1 MSLLSFRPR
10 TQAPES
16 AELDVLRAFVS
27 ELRRVSEAAMHGDT
41 EARIDI
47 VPGVA
52 DLPDAVALRRA
63 LNGTLDRTDAFARE
77 VTGALVAIGE
87 GRLHRKVLLDGLEGG
102 YRRFAEDIN
111 VARKSMIESEAR
123 AQEDEQLR
131 LTLALQFEESV
142 MQVAEQVAAATVE
155 LSATADNLA
164 LNTDNAVELATS
176 ATSTAESLDEAS
188 HTIESVVAII
198 SAVANQTKLLALNA
212 QIEAARAG
220 AAGRGFEVVASEVK
234 SLAETTAQSTADI
247 SKVVRDMIEISGRS
261 TDAMRSVEVT
271 VRDMSPMVADVR
283 AAVDG
288 GTTGTS
294 DLHGLAQMAEHLRT
308 QVDSFLTVLRRS

>member
-1 MSLLSFRPR
+1 M
-10 TQAPES
+10 
-16 AELDVLRAFVS
+16 
-27 ELRRVSEAAMHGDT
+27 
-41 EARIDI
+41 
-47 VPGVA
+47 
-52 DLPDAVALRRA
+52 
-63 LNGTLDRTDAFARE
+63 
-77 VTGALVAIGE
+77 
-87 GRLHRKVLLDGLEGG
+87 
-102 YRRFAEDIN
+102 
-111 VARKSMIESEAR
+111 
-123 AQEDEQLR
+123 
-131 LTLALQFEESV
+131 
-142 MQVAEQVAAATVE
+142 
-155 LSATADNLA
+155 
-164 LNTDNAVELATS
+164 
-176 ATSTAESLDEAS
+176 
-188 HTIESVVAII
+188 
-198 SAVANQTKLLALNA
+198 ANQTKLLALNA